1 MRPEIPKVFATFAA
15 DLVMRVA
22 PAISPAYHQGTIA
35 MIATMLA
42 IAGEEWDRGASW
54 RVEENKRL
62 RELFREAAPVVKDTG
77 LRMKLDELIE
87 TRDDDLRISALTANN
102 SALRA
107 GLIELHRYVESME
120 SAGARR
126 VEAAIWKELLASTER
141 RRLSTAQF

>member
-1 MRPEIPKVFATFAA
+1 MRPEIPNVFATFAA

-22 PAISPAYHQGTIA
+22 PAISPAYHQGTIV

-42 IAGEEWDRGASW
+42 IAAEEWDRGASW
-54 RVEENKRL
+54 RALENKRL
-62 RELFREAAPVVKDTG
+62 RELFREASPIVQDAD
-77 LRMKLDELIE
+77 LSRKLAALIE

-107 GLIELHRYVESME
+107 ALIELHRHVESLE
-120 SAGARR
+120 SAKARR

>member
-107 GLIELHRYVESME
+107 ALIELHRYAESME